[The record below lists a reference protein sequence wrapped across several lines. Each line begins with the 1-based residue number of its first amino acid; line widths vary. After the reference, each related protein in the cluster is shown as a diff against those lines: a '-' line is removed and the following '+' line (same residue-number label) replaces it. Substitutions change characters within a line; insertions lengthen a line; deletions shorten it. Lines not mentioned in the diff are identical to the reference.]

1 MPSTSIFGRH
11 QLVALLMLVLLVFGS
26 VAIAATN
33 IQLGGDDVVRANPNN
48 PHQIPAYLDP
58 KSEALSEEI
67 RLIKYEV
74 RKEVLEVGES
84 VHDIA
89 MRDFHGQSQPILD
102 FTTGTSN

>member
-1 MPSTSIFGRH
+1 MLSTSILGRH

-33 IQLGGDDVVRANPNN
+33 IQLGGDYAVRANPNN
-48 PHQIPAYLDP
+48 PHQIPANLDP
-58 KSEALSEEI
+58 KSETLSEEI

-74 RKEVLEVGES
+74 REEVLEVGES

-89 MRDFHGQSQPILD
+89 MRDFRGQSQPTLD

>member
-1 MPSTSIFGRH
+1 MLSTSILGRH

-33 IQLGGDDVVRANPNN
+33 IQLAGDDAVRANPNN
-48 PHQIPAYLDP
+48 PHQIPANLDP
-58 KSEALSEEI
+58 KSETLSEEI

-74 RKEVLEVGES
+74 REEVLEVGES

-89 MRDFHGQSQPILD
+89 MRDFRGQSQPTLD

>member
-1 MPSTSIFGRH
+1 MLSTSIFGRH
-11 QLVALLMLVLLVFGS
+11 QLVAMLMLVLLVFGS

-33 IQLGGDDVVRANPNN
+33 IQLGGDDAVRANPNN
-48 PHQIPAYLDP
+48 PHQIPEHMDP

-67 RLIKYEV
+67 RLIKYEA
-74 RKEVLEVGES
+74 REEVLEVSDS

-89 MRDFHGQSQPILD
+89 MRDFHGQSQPTLD

>member
-1 MPSTSIFGRH
+1 MQPTSIFGRH

-33 IQLGGDDVVRANPNN
+33 LQLGGDVSVGANPNN
-48 PHQIPAYLDP
+48 PHQIPAHMDP
-58 KSEALSEEI
+58 KSETLSEEI

-74 RKEVLEVGES
+74 REEVLELGDS

-89 MRDFHGQSQPILD
+89 MRDFRGQSKPILD
-102 FTTGTSN
+102 YTTGTSN

>member
-33 IQLGGDDVVRANPNN
+33 IQLGGDDAVRVNPNN
-48 PHQIPAYLDP
+48 PHQIPTHLDP
-58 KSEALSEEI
+58 KSESLSEEI

-74 RKEVLEVGES
+74 SEVVTEAEES
-84 VHDIA
+84 VHSVA
-89 MRDFHGQSQPILD
+89 MRDFRGQSHPTLD
-102 FTTGTSN
+102 YTTGTLN

>member
-1 MPSTSIFGRH
+1 MQSTSIFGRH

-33 IQLGGDDVVRANPNN
+33 LQLGGDVSVSANPNN
-48 PHQIPAYLDP
+48 PHQIPAHMDP
-58 KSEALSEEI
+58 KSETLSEEI

-74 RKEVLEVGES
+74 REEVLEVGDS

-89 MRDFHGQSQPILD
+89 MRDFRGQSQPVLD